1 MDWIGSCGLG
11 TGNGFSLGDDN
22 SRLIH
27 QHISQS
33 NRKTIFSTPTITP
46 IFRAFLETVMKRLAM
61 AALLNI
67 LLPSSSISTSTGLN
81 MRNFFLLLF
90 HSASIAPDRREIKAT
105 KLLTV
110 ERPTS
115 HKERG
120 ATVYLF
126 FLFSFCA
133 ITNQTEKREE
143 RKSHLE
149 TTHGL
154 ISWMDLVYSCR
165 LFSLPSQS
173 VVCWSNNTLQW
184 SALIKTYS
192 APANAIRA
200 GCFFFLPTPVAVLF
214 QA

>member
-33 NRKTIFSTPTITP
+33 NRKTIFSTPTITT
-46 IFRAFLETVMKRLAM
+46 IFRAFLETVMKRWRHFWTS
-61 AALLNI
+61 
-67 LLPSSSISTSTGLN
+67 PSSSISTSTGLN
-81 MRNFFLLLF
+81 MRNFFFLLF

-133 ITNQTEKREE
+133 ITNQTEKKE
-143 RKSHLE
+143 RKENHISRLHM
-149 TTHGL
+149 GL
-154 ISWMDLVYSCR
+154 LAEWILYIVAASFLSPPKVLSAGLTIRCNGVRWSKPIAL
-165 LFSLPSQS
+165 LLTQS
-173 VVCWSNNTLQW
+173 D
-184 SALIKTYS
+184 
-192 APANAIRA
+192 PAA
-200 GCFFFLPTPVAVLF
+200 FFFSPRRLLF
-214 QA
+214 CSRHRQ